1 MTASDPGHPDPIPPP
16 RPASPSRAQA
26 RPVTA
31 PPAGS
36 PGPALAPGAPGSD
49 QPEARRSPA
58 HDTMPSTPL
67 RDDLPAA
74 GAAPAISVDDT
85 ASGSSWPYLLLA
97 LFMIVLDQVTKYL
110 VIDHFEY
117 AERMPVIPGFFDL
130 TLLYN
135 PGAAFS
141 FLADHGGW
149 QRWFFTLIAVVVSGL
164 LVTML
169 VRHRGST
176 MFNTAIG
183 LVLGGAIGNL
193 IDRLLLGHVTD
204 FLLFHHGS
212 WAFPAFNVAD
222 CAITIGAVLW
232 ILDEVL
238 QTLQTRR
245 AS

>member
-1 MTASDPGHPDPIPPP
+1 MA
-16 RPASPSRAQA
+16 
-26 RPVTA
+26 A

-58 HDTMPSTPL
+58 HDAVPPTPPG
-67 RDDLPAA
+67 DDLPAA
-74 GAAPAISVDDT
+74 EAAPAVSVDDT

-212 WAFPAFNVAD
+212 WAFPAF
-222 CAITIGAVLW
+222 I
-232 ILDEVL
+232 
-238 QTLQTRR
+238 
-245 AS
+245 